1 MSNPKNDR
9 NYYMIRM
16 NSNRAT
22 HEKFIEYAKKNNVVA
37 VGAWGV
43 NLSNKS
49 SVEEAKNERKEMY
62 PENYKQNNSF
72 TIVATIFVNIQEGDI
87 ILTPY
92 NSEIMV
98 SEVVKNKDGKIKLY
112 NNSEEEKNLW
122 LTSQIPVKI
131 LGFFPRTLFQTKVQT
146 YLKNYNTAGY
156 MNDFKENIEEVIK
169 NGSQSLDEKI
179 QKATKKANDNLRQ
192 HLKDSIYH
200 SSNMKAGGQGFED
213 LLLGILKAQGLQDV
227 EKATIIQDSIADVDI
242 KAKAFTLAK
251 DRYIRYYIQAKHH
264 TGTENDWGIKQLVEH
279 PDDDDALATVKI
291 LITTADSITKEADD
305 HFERD
310 NIEVITREKLIDNM
324 IMPNLTE
331 LDNAILQGL
340 NLVKLDNG
348 VISFMDSSK
357 K

>member
-1 MSNPKNDR
+1 MSNTKNDR

-22 HEKFIEYAKKNNVVA
+22 HEEFIEYAKENNVVA

-43 NLSNKS
+43 DLSNKS

-72 TIVATIFVNIQEGDI
+72 TIVAKIFVKIQEGDI

-92 NSEIMV
+92 RSEVMV

-131 LGFFPRTLFQTKVQT
+131 LGFFPRTLFQTNVQT
-146 YLKNYNTAGY
+146 YLKNRNTAGD
-156 MNDFKENIEEVIK
+156 MTDFRENIEEVIK
-169 NGSQSLDEKI
+169 NGSKSLNEKI
-179 QKATKKANDNLRQ
+179 QKATNEANENLRQ
-192 HLKDSIYH
+192 HLKASIGPDS
-200 SSNMKAGGQGFED
+200 NLKAGGKGFED

-227 EKATIIQDSIADVDI
+227 EKAKIIQDSIADVDI
-242 KAKAFTLAK
+242 EAKAFTLAK

-291 LITTADSITKEADD
+291 LITTADEITKEAFE
-305 HFERD
+305 HSERD
-310 NIEVITREKLIDNM
+310 NIEVITRADLIDNM

-331 LDNAILQGL
+331 LDNDILQGL

-348 VISFMDSSK
+348 VISIMNSSK